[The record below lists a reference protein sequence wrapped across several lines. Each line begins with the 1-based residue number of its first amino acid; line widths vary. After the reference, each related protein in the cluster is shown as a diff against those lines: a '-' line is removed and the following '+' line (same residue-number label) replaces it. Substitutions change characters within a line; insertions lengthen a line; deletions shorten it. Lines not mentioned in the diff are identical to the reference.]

1 MAYPVP
7 TSHRVYKT
15 NSASELLARRKEAI
29 EKATNAIAM
38 PIVSASEYTARQ
50 RKAASVIQPM
60 LPARPEGISASTYT
74 ALAES
79 NPVRSTNAYQ
89 RLSQYSSVCCGNF
102 SGGQFFTGPTRI
114 QQDSCTQ
121 VAAPANTRVVNFE
134 RTDVRKNDNKV
145 VIAASP
151 DRACTDCNSPYLG

>member
-15 NSASELLARRKEAI
+15 NSSSELLARRKEAI
-29 EKATNAIAM
+29 EKATNAIAI
-38 PIVSASEYTARQ
+38 PVVSASEFTARV
-50 RKAASVIQPM
+50 RKSSAVIQPM

-89 RLSQYSSVCCGNF
+89 RLPQYSSVCCGNF
-102 SGGQFFTGPTRI
+102 SGGQFFTGPTRV
-114 QQDSCTQ
+114 QQNFCTQ
-121 VAAPANTRVVNFE
+121 TNPPANPSVVPYE
-134 RTDVRKNDNKV
+134 RSDIRKNDNKV
-145 VIAASP
+145 VIAASSRTCAP
-151 DRACTDCNSPYLG
+151 CPIQNLA